1 LYQNSKI
8 QQVVVCDDIC
18 GKYYADRALIQE
30 WIRYEEDLKLIFHN
44 SDIKLL
50 LSSRLIVAQDEHFN
64 MMSFLA
70 AFTFN
75 LCSPQ
80 YRFSLIEKKSML
92 KMHLAEDEEIEVSND
107 SIESQDCFPLLCE
120 LFGENELLR
129 RNPDNFFSHPFEEYG
144 KDLEKLK
151 INHPLKYCSL
161 ALLIMFED
169 SIDENLLNDL
179 EIDCT
184 IQEKIDSI
192 CEVVGTPRGTSRYKI
207 KEELESLENIYCR
220 KIDGKIKSLHDKMF
234 DFLSATIGPT
244 LGQCLLR
251 YSSCSFIRERI
262 RLSSALQNDDE
273 NVIILPDILEHLYF
287 KRMFEDILQ
296 GKIRDVFF
304 NKQMQQTTFEEAM
317 IREMSQ
323 LSEKKFNN
331 LIKMEGDYPQN
342 STFLQRSKSLIDPI
356 SILGKMADDLDE
368 VAKFH
373 LTYAYSLLYQ
383 GNTCTFHWLLARG
396 LHRVFIYVENR
407 MPEFVKQKILEN
419 YNLCISLSILEERTE
434 ILRDIFTKYPHDSSD
449 ADEDDKIYYPL
460 FLFVCFTG
468 NLELVKYLH
477 SKNQIYPTKTETGES
492 AVWIASFANQLDVL
506 KFLVSKNFD
515 VNSVNNMNATPLFI
529 AAQRGHIDVVDYLLC
544 HDADVNICKTNETSP
559 LFVACQEGH
568 TEIVSLLLK
577 YKADVN
583 KYKIGKASSMYDVYR
598 TRENLVRGRGLSPLF
613 VACKN
618 GHLEIVQLLLNH
630 QASLELCTENGK
642 TPLLVALQNEH
653 IDISCLLIQK
663 GANVDHRM
671 DSGLNPLTVV
681 SGNGQINLVHTLL
694 ENGALV
700 NVCVAN
706 TDGNFNSHVDG
717 GVENTEDNYDVI
729 ENTDNNIPSPLIM
742 ATMND
747 HLDVAI
753 ALLKKGSD
761 INYRG
766 VEGATALF
774 EATQKGNF
782 CMVKYLLSKKASINI
797 ATHQMRTPLFVAV
810 QGRFE
815 NIVELLL
822 DNKADVN
829 LCRKDGV
836 SPLFM
841 AALRNHK
848 KIVQL
853 LLNYKADPNIARIHD
868 NLYPLMCAAK
878 LGNQD
883 NLKLLI
889 QSDAL
894 VNCKNKHGQ
903 TPLWTAVYNSQ
914 VECVQCLLENNA
926 DRNAVDDDGESVLLT
941 AVRIGNMS
949 IIQSL
954 ITSGSDVNLQ
964 NHEGISP
971 LIRAV
976 QCQNL
981 EVVVCLLGN
990 GVDINV
996 KTREGKSAL
1005 TFAVD
1010 ITNKDIVT
1018 VLLRY
1023 HSDVNIS
1030 DNQGQTILWK
1040 AVIQGDIDIVTN
1052 LLEHGANFE
1061 ISFRGKT
1068 LLDLAKEMGH
1078 VEISKLLAEKQTTF
1092 VKCCKTLGWVIS
1104 LYSKISDV

>member
-1 LYQNSKI
+1 M
-8 QQVVVCDDIC
+8 VVCDDIC

-70 AFTFN
+70 AFTLN

-92 KMHLAEDEEIEVSND
+92 KMHLAKDEEIEVSND
-107 SIESQDCFPLLCE
+107 SIESQDYFPLLCE
-120 LFGENELLR
+120 LFGQKKESLR
-129 RNPDNFFSHPFEEYG
+129 GNPDNFFSHPFEEYK

-169 SIDENLLNDL
+169 SIDENLLNDPD
-179 EIDCT
+179 IDPT
-184 IQEKIDSI
+184 IQQRIDNI

-220 KIDGKIKSLHDKMF
+220 KIDGKFKSLHDKMF
-234 DFLSATIGPT
+234 DFLSATIGPK
-244 LGQCLLR
+244 LGRCLLR

-262 RLSSALQNDDE
+262 QLSSALQNGDE
-273 NVIILPDILEHLYF
+273 NVIILSDNLEHWYF

-296 GKIRDVFF
+296 GKIKDVFF
-304 NKQMQQTTFEEAM
+304 NKQMQQTTFEDAM
-317 IREMSQ
+317 IREMRQ
-323 LSEKKFNN
+323 LNEEEFNN
-331 LIKMEGDYPQN
+331 LIKMEGNYPHI
-342 STFLQRSKSLIDPI
+342 STLFLQRSKSLIDPI

-383 GNTCTFHWLLARG
+383 GKTCTFHWLLARG

-407 MPEFVKQKILEN
+407 MPEFVKEKILEN

-449 ADEDDKIYYPL
+449 ADQDDKRYYPL

-506 KFLVSKNFD
+506 KFLLTKKFN
-515 VNSVNNMNATPLFI
+515 VNSVNNVNATPLFI
-529 AAQRGHIDVVDYLLC
+529 AAQRGHVDVVDYLLR
-544 HDADVNICKTNETSP
+544 HDADVNICKTNATSP

-568 TEIVSLLLK
+568 KEIVSLLLK

-583 KYKIGKASSMYDVYR
+583 KCKIGKAASISDVVH
-598 TRENLVRGRGLSPLF
+598 TRDNIVRGRGLSPLF

-618 GHLEIVQLLLNH
+618 GHLKIVQLLLQH
-630 QASLELCTENGK
+630 QANVELCTESGK

-653 IDISCLLIQK
+653 VDIACLLIQK
-663 GANVDHRM
+663 GANVHHRM

-694 ENGALV
+694 KNGSDI
-700 NVCVAN
+700 NVCVVN
-706 TDGNFNSHVDG
+706 KDDNLNSHVDG
-717 GVENTEDNYDVI
+717 MDENTEDNHGVV
-729 ENTDNNIPSPLIM
+729 ENTDNNIPSPLTM
-742 ATMND
+742 AAMND

-753 ALLKKGSD
+753 VLLKNGAD
-761 INYRG
+761 INFRG

-774 EATQKGNF
+774 EATQKGNY

-797 ATHQMRTPLFVAV
+797 ATHQRRTPLFVAV
-810 QGRFE
+810 QRRFE

-822 DNKADVN
+822 QNNADVN

-841 AALRNHK
+841 ASLRNHK

-853 LLNYKADPNIARIHD
+853 LLNCKANPNIVRIHD

-883 NLKLLI
+883 ILKLLI
-889 QSDAL
+889 ESDAL
-894 VNCKNKHGQ
+894 VNCKNKQGQ
-903 TPLWTAVYNSQ
+903 SPLWIAVYNSQ

-941 AVRIGNMS
+941 AIRIGNMC

-964 NHEGISP
+964 NREGISP

-976 QCQNL
+976 QCENL
-981 EVVVCLLGN
+981 EVVCLLGYI
-990 GVDINV
+990 VDV
-996 KTREGKSAL
+996 HAQTREGKSAL

-1018 VLLRY
+1018 ALLRY

-1040 AVIQGDIDIVTN
+1040 AVIQGDIDIVTS
-1052 LLEHGANFE
+1052 LLDNGAKFD
-1061 ISFRGKT
+1061 ISLHGKT
-1068 LLDLAKEMGH
+1068 LLDLAKDMGH
-1078 VEISKLLAEKQTTF
+1078 VEISKLLDEKQRIF
-1092 VKCCKTLGWVIS
+1092 VKICKTLGWVTSI
-1104 LYSKISDV
+1104 YSKISDV